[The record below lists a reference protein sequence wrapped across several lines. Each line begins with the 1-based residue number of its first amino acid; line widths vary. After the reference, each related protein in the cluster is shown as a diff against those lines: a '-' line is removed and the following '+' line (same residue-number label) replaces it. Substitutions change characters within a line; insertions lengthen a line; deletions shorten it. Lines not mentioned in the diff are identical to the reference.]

1 MQKMITVSVAFLTLT
16 SMQMYGDA
24 ASIMADAKKL
34 AVDTATQNSKNIQ
47 KYAVNKATAA
57 SNADKQKYLELLKK
71 RIDQIRLSN
80 ADTAQKIEMV
90 LLQVAGANVDI
101 IKLEYLER
109 PDGIKNDAKA
119 LAKKTAEDATSLRR
133 KAGYKTQ
140 YTKDLK
146 ARILQAKKE
155 AGAAP
160 KIEALLLEDYYS

>member
-1 MQKMITVSVAFLTLT
+1 MQKFINVGIVLLVVSFA
-16 SMQMYGDA
+16 QIYGDA

-34 AVDTATQNSKNIQ
+34 AADTAAQNSKNIQ
-47 KYAVNKATAA
+47 KYATNKKTAA
-57 SNADKQKYLELLKK
+57 SNADKQKYYAALTK
-71 RIDQIRLSN
+71 RIDQLRLSN

-119 LAKKTAEDATSLRR
+119 LAKKTAEDATGLRR

-146 ARILQAKKE
+146 TRIAQAKSE
-155 AGAAP
+155 PGAAP